1 MNDLVAE
8 KLSRTPAAP
17 GVYMMKDERGTVIY
31 VGKASNLR
39 KRLSSYFARSTPP
52 DMKTGV
58 LVKQIADFDT
68 IVTATEK
75 EALILESNL
84 IKRHH
89 PRYNVVL
96 KDDKRYPVL
105 RLDVR
110 KSFPNL
116 TVARKIQ
123 NDGALYFGP
132 YSSSSAVR
140 QTLKFIDKIFKL
152 RKCRSKDVKPR
163 SRPCLHCQME
173 GCLAPCC
180 MDVREDDYDKV
191 VKEVVMFLKGRTPEL
206 VRDVRDEMKKAADD
220 QNFEKAAK
228 LRDKLFA
235 LQKTLEKQVSV
246 TADFVDRDV
255 LAVAGKNGLFA
266 VTKLVVRS
274 GFLVGSRNYEFSDVP
289 ASKEEILEAFVK
301 QHYEEENFVPKELL
315 LSETIPDAPVMEEWL
330 ESLKGQKVKIMKPQR
345 GEKARLTKMAGQNAL
360 NALEERIASM
370 AAEASVSKQ
379 LQKSLRMDKPPVRI
393 ECFDNSN
400 ISGAQPSAGMVVFQ
414 NGRPDKSSYRKY
426 KIKTVKEQDDYAYMK
441 EVLGRRFGKG
451 KSESSPN
458 PDVLMVDGGRGQLG
472 VAVAVLEELGIARE
486 FVLVGI
492 AKKDPARG
500 ETKDKIYVPG
510 RANPVD
516 IPGEALLF
524 LQRIRDEAHRF
535 AVAFHRSRRN
545 KAAIRSAL
553 DEVPGIGKKRRTAL
567 LKRFG
572 SVSKIGEASPEEIAS
587 VPGMNG
593 KIAEQV
599 LEYLKREE

>member
-1 MNDLVAE
+1 MNDPILE
-8 KLSRTPAAP
+8 KLSRTSTAP
-17 GVYMMKDERGTVIY
+17 GVYIMKDERGTPIY
-31 VGKASNLR
+31 VGKAGNLR
-39 KRLSSYFARSTPP
+39 KRLSSYFNRSTPP

-58 LVKQIADFDT
+58 LVKQIRDFDT
-68 IVTATEK
+68 IVTSTEK

-84 IKRHH
+84 IKRHR

-110 KSFPNL
+110 KPFPNL
-116 TVARKIQ
+116 TVARTIQ

-132 YSSSSAVR
+132 YSSAAAVR
-140 QTLKFIDKIFKL
+140 QTLKFIDKIFML

-163 SRPCLHCQME
+163 SRPCLHCQIE

-180 MDVREDDYDKV
+180 TDVRENDYDKV

-206 VRDVRDEMKKAADD
+206 VRDVRDEMGKAADE

-235 LQKTLEKQVSV
+235 LRKTLEKQVSV
-246 TADFVDRDV
+246 TADFVDRDA

-266 VTKLVVRS
+266 VTQLVVRS
-274 GFLVGSRNYEFSDVP
+274 GFLVGSRNYDFADDL

-301 QHYEEENFVPKELL
+301 QHYENNFVPQELL
-315 LSETIPDAPVMEEWL
+315 LSETIPDAPVLEEWL
-330 ESLKGQKVKIMKPQR
+330 ESLKGQKAKILKPQR
-345 GEKARLTKMAGQNAL
+345 GEKAGLTKIAGQNAA

-370 AAEASVSKQ
+370 SAEASLSKQ
-379 LQKSLRMDKPPVRI
+379 LRQSLRMDKPPVRI

-400 ISGAQPSAGMVVFQ
+400 ISGAQPSAGMVVFE

-426 KIKTVKEQDDYAYMK
+426 KIKTVEEQDDYAYMK

-451 KSESSPN
+451 KTDAAPY
-458 PDVLMVDGGRGQLG
+458 PDILMVDGGRGHLG
-472 VAVAVLEELGIARE
+472 VAVAVLEEMGLSRE
-486 FVLVGI
+486 FVLLGI

-500 ETKDKIYVPG
+500 ETRDKIYVPG
-510 RANPVD
+510 RANPIN

-535 AVAFHRSRRN
+535 AVAFHRNRRN
-545 KAAIRSAL
+545 RVALRSAL

-567 LKRFG
+567 LKRFK
-572 SVSKIGEASPEEIAS
+572 SVSKIGEASAEEIAS

-599 LEYLKREE
+599 LEYLKTEE

>member
-1 MNDLVAE
+1 
-8 KLSRTPAAP
+8 
-17 GVYMMKDERGTVIY
+17 MMKDERGTVIY